1 MYSFQRNKI
10 EQHYLKQKN
19 KLSQENCDRIEAADA
34 YLRSNPFIQVKRT
47 QGYIFEPM
55 SRKTNPLPV
64 ADYDVFKMSNINS
77 GIWSPVERNRLP
89 NIPEKGILCEV
100 LIVETSHQIFIV
112 DWSIHTL
119 TNPENALLFLVRE

>member
-1 MYSFQRNKI
+1 MYLYSFQRNKI

-19 KLSQENCDRIEAADA
+19 KLPQENCDRIEAADA

-47 QGYIFEPM
+47 HGYIFEPM
-55 SRKTNPLPV
+55 SRKINPLPV

-77 GIWSPVERNRLP
+77 GIWSPVEQYP
-89 NIPEKGILCEV
+89 DIPDKGISCEV

-112 DWSIHTL
+112 DSSKFQFRKGKTIGT
-119 TNPENALLFLVRE
+119 V